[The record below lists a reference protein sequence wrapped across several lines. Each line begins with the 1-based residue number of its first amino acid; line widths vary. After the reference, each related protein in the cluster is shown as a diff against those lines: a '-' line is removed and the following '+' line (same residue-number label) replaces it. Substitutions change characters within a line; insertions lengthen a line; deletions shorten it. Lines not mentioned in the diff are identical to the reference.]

1 MFHNFSF
8 LKVNSSLLRSI
19 VQEIIEISE
28 RILNTRV
35 LSNVLEG
42 LVFLHAKEVSE
53 VIQSA
58 NLPITYVSISCC

>member
-1 MFHNFSF
+1 M
-8 LKVNSSLLRSI
+8 LRSI

-58 NLPITYVSISCC
+58 NLPITCISISCC